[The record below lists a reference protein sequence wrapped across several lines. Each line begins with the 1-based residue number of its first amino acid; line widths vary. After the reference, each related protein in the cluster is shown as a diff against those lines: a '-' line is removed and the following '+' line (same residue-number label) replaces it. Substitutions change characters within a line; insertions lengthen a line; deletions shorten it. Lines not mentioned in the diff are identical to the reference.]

1 MGLRRS
7 ARVWL
12 TLSGIAVAAGLGIWN
27 PYVIIYG
34 IQRAGLYAAVA
45 LPMALILGV
54 IGIVNLAH
62 GEFLMLG
69 AYLGYF
75 LSTAL
80 GMDPLLAIVPV
91 TIVMFFIGIGTYSLT
106 IKKVLAAP
114 ELNQLLLTFGIS
126 MALSQLVTL
135 LATSQTRTVSVPYAS
150 ASATVGSLTF
160 GTYDFLSVAF
170 TALILGGLLLFLR
183 ATRMGRAAIAV
194 GQNPRGARIVGIN
207 VNRTY
212 LVTFGIAIG
221 IMGILGPFYLVD
233 HSIFPAVGGSYTMKS
248 FCLVAMAGIGNL
260 PGIVW
265 ASLGL
270 GLAEAFISSF
280 QGYGDWS
287 DIVFFALIVIVIFAR
302 SHVRKTR

>member
-1 MGLRRS
+1 MGMSRS
-7 ARVWL
+7 ARLWL
-12 TLSGIAVAAGLGIWN
+12 ALGGVAVAAGLGIWK
-27 PYVIIYG
+27 PLVIIYG

-69 AYLGYF
+69 AYLAYF
-75 LSTAL
+75 LSTAF
-80 GMDPLLAIVPV
+80 GMDPLLAIIPV
-91 TIVMFFIGIGTYSLT
+91 VIVMFFIGVGTYSLT

-135 LATSQTRTVSVPYAS
+135 VATSQTRTVSVPYAS

-160 GTYDFLSVAF
+160 GTYDFLSVVL
-170 TALILGGLLLFLR
+170 TALVLSGLLLFLR
-183 ATRMGRAAIAV
+183 ATRMGRAAVAV
-194 GQNPRGARIVGIN
+194 GQNPRGSRIVGIN

-212 LVTFGIAIG
+212 LVTFGMAIG

-233 HSIFPAVGGSYTMKS
+233 HSIFPAVGSSYTMKS

-270 GLAEAFISSF
+270 GFAEAFISSF

-302 SHVRKTR
+302 SHVRRSR